1 MDVTSLPDEEIQ
13 RRSDYFAR
21 MLTPER
27 LGRIEQVLTER
38 TRYLTVV
45 LEDIFQPHNAGA
57 VLRSCDAFGVQDVHV
72 IENNNTFT
80 SNSGV
85 ALGTSQWLTVQR
97 YREKEN
103 NTREAVQSLKDQ
115 GYRIIATSPH
125 AEDTDLERL
134 DVSSGKMALLF
145 GTELTGLS
153 PLALDLADEYVKIPM
168 FGFVE
173 SLNISVSCAVSLHH
187 LVHEIRSREIDYALG
202 EREKAALQLKW
213 MRQSIRNPHIH
224 DEILDQHSLK

>member
-1 MDVTSLPDEEIQ
+1 MEITSLTDKETQ
-13 RRSDYFAR
+13 RRIDYFAR
-21 MLTPER
+21 MITPER
-27 LGRIEQVLTER
+27 HGRIEQVLAER

-45 LEDIFQPHNAGA
+45 LEDIFQPHNASA

-72 IENNNTFT
+72 IENSNTFT
-80 SNSGV
+80 SHSGV
-85 ALGTSQWLTVQR
+85 ELGTSQWLTVHR
-97 YREKEN
+97 YRENEN

-125 AEDTDLERL
+125 AEDTDLEKL
-134 DVSSGKMALLF
+134 DVTAGKMALLF

-187 LVHEIRSREIDYALG
+187 IMHEIRSMTIDYALG
-202 EREKAALQLKW
+202 EQEKAALRLKW
-213 MRQSIRNPHIH
+213 MRQSLKNPHIH
-224 DEILDQHSLK
+224 DEILDRSSFS